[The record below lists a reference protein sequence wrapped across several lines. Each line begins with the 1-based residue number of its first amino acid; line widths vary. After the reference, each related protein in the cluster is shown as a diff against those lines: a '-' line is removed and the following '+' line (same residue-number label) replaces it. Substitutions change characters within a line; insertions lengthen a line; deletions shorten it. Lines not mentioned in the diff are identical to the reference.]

1 MMYPRLKLARNLL
14 KDDGII
20 FISIDDKE
28 IANLKLLCD
37 EIFGAENYV
46 SIIGIEITK
55 TQGMKVKSA
64 KEGSIVKNYEYVL
77 CYSRKE
83 GKIVENLLYDFN
95 DGYDTHFSYYI
106 NPETLEKK
114 SLVEYFKDN
123 HVFKAEFEKYQLDIK
138 LSNIEKLLYIS
149 PKFKKL
155 LFEQESKNIFQ
166 DMACNINIGK
176 DIQEKLKNNTI
187 VNYNNYLLTISSG
200 GKLRQYSSL
209 YETLRFNDE
218 YNSEFGRTTIRG
230 NLWKN
235 FYSDMM
241 NVAKEGLMD
250 FSNGKKPVRLIKQL
264 SKWVGLSNNDIV
276 LDFFSGSATT
286 AHATMQLN
294 SEEYES
300 VYLSKHLEVFLK
312 EIKNKNLKKALKTS
326 GIEKSELDSAYNSGK
341 NGDERFTKFYNDYLN
356 FKISCYITQIIRGKT
371 VSKALK
377 NSNLTDEELK
387 DNLKEIESR
396 ILDKQMN
403 SVIGE
408 IAKNRTTRQAA
419 KKARIRID
427 EIYRWYLEGKK
438 GNEKFK
444 DFADIYHEF
453 YVEVGCEIFQNF
465 LNKGKTPK
473 QILKIM
479 NEDITREDYEFWIK
493 NNLISDKNVEAKLY
507 TEDEIKEK
515 IENEGF
521 RQKEE
526 KSLSGLSIIGC

>member
-1 MMYPRLKLARNLL
+1 M
-14 KDDGII
+14 
-20 FISIDDKE
+20 
-28 IANLKLLCD
+28 
-37 EIFGAENYV
+37 
-46 SIIGIEITK
+46 
-55 TQGMKVKSA
+55 
-64 KEGSIVKNYEYVL
+64 
-77 CYSRKE
+77 
-83 GKIVENLLYDFN
+83 
-95 DGYDTHFSYYI
+95 
-106 NPETLEKK
+106 
-114 SLVEYFKDN
+114 
-123 HVFKAEFEKYQLDIK
+123 
-138 LSNIEKLLYIS
+138 
-149 PKFKKL
+149 
-155 LFEQESKNIFQ
+155 
-166 DMACNINIGK
+166 
-176 DIQEKLKNNTI
+176 
-187 VNYNNYLLTISSG
+187 
-200 GKLRQYSSL
+200 
-209 YETLRFNDE
+209 
-218 YNSEFGRTTIRG
+218 
-230 NLWKN
+230 
-235 FYSDMM
+235 
-241 NVAKEGLMD
+241 
-250 FSNGKKPVRLIKQL
+250 
-264 SKWVGLSNNDIV
+264 
-276 LDFFSGSATT
+276 
-286 AHATMQLN
+286 
-294 SEEYES
+294 
-300 VYLSKHLEVFLK
+300 
-312 EIKNKNLKKALKTS
+312 KKALKTS

-403 SVIGE
+403 TVIGE

-427 EIYRWYLEGKK
+427 EVYRWYIEGKK

-444 DFADIYHEF
+444 DFADIYHEL

-515 IENEGF
+515 IENKGF